1 MHVMDKRNK
10 YPMLMERSLNAK
22 ANRSKHLKTPSAR
35 ERKIKKRRPK
45 FKMDKQKVIKIK
57 FQSRSR
63 SDNILEIS

>member
-1 MHVMDKRNK
+1 MSMG
-10 YPMLMERSLNAK
+10 LNAK
-22 ANRSKHLKTPSAR
+22 ANRFKHLTSPSAR